1 MEKIKILML
10 VLHNSSN
17 KTSLTKNLKLRKIK
31 IKQNININKWECCTE
46 DFCNDPNAN
55 TNSGINDKFHAG
67 VLTFILSLLLTLR
80 L

>member
-1 MEKIKILML
+1 LLFLPQTYTERVKDKLE
-10 VLHNSSN
+10 VSRRCVSSSFCQFPPDN
-17 KTSLTKNLKLRKIK
+17 N
-31 IKQNININKWECCTE
+31 NWECCTE